1 MKPDSS
7 LQNIAL
13 RLEQIH
19 ARITAAAHRAARHP
33 ADITLVAVSKTHSPD
48 HVRAAVAAGCYTFGE
63 NRVQEAAPKI
73 AALQDLPRRPRWHM
87 IGHLQRNKAR
97 LAVELFD
104 LIQSVD
110 SLRLAESL
118 NQHAHDL
125 GRRVPILLQVN
136 VSGEVSK
143 EGFALPG
150 GIANHAAYAQLSTEI
165 ERILTLPNLEVRGLM
180 TIPPLAEEPEA
191 SRPYFRL
198 LRELRTDLARRW
210 PQANWRD
217 LSMGMSD
224 DFEVAISEEATI
236 IRLGRA
242 IFGER

>member
-7 LQNIAL
+7 FQDIAT
-13 RLEQIH
+13 RLAHVHE
-19 ARITAAAHRAARHP
+19 RMTVAAHRAARHP
-33 ADITLVAVSKTHSPD
+33 ADIMLVAVSKTHSPD
-48 HVRAAVAAGCYTFGE
+48 HVRAAVAAGTYTFGE

-73 AALQDLPRRPRWHM
+73 AALHDLPRRPRWHM

-110 SLRLAESL
+110 SLRLAETL
-118 NQHAHDL
+118 NQHAHEL
-125 GRRVPILLQVN
+125 GRRVPILLQIN
-136 VSGEVSK
+136 VSGEASK
-143 EGFALPG
+143 EGFVLPG
-150 GIANHAAYAQLSTEI
+150 GIANHAAYAQLLSEI
-165 ERILTLPNLEVRGLM
+165 EQIAALPQLEVRGLM
-180 TIPPLAEEPEA
+180 TIPPLTDDPEE

-198 LRELRTDLARRW
+198 LRELRADLARRL
-210 PQANWRD
+210 PQTRWND

-236 IRLGRA
+236 IRVGRA

>member
-1 MKPDSS
+1 MNPDSVS
-7 LQNIAL
+7 QTIATNL
-13 RLEQIH
+13 AHIH
-19 ARITAAAHRAARHP
+19 ARITAAAHRAARQP
-33 ADITLVAVSKTHSPD
+33 ADITLVAVSKTHGSEY
-48 HVRAAVAAGCYTFGE
+48 VRAAVAAGCYTFGE
-63 NRVQEAAPKI
+63 NRVQEATPKI
-73 AALQDLPRRPRWHM
+73 AALHDLPRRPRWHM

-104 LIQSVD
+104 MIESVD
-110 SLRLAESL
+110 SLRLAETL
-118 NQHAHDL
+118 NHHAHDL
-125 GRRVPILLQVN
+125 GRRLPILLQVN
-136 VSGEVSK
+136 VSGEASK

-150 GIANHAAYAQLSTEI
+150 GIANDTAYAHFSAEV
-165 ERILTLPNLEVRGLM
+165 ERILALPHLEVRGLM
-180 TIPPLAEEPEA
+180 TIPPFADDPEE

-198 LRELRTDLARRW
+198 LRELRDDMARRW

-236 IRLGRA
+236 IRVGRA